1 MNSTVFMAPSYAVTI
16 ASALTDLEHRLYE
29 RYLNNWK
36 LRIERESPGVWRC
49 HWDITNDAGEIIGG
63 GSESFTVNV

>member
-1 MNSTVFMAPSYAVTI
+1 MDSVVLMAPSYATTI
-16 ASALTDLEHRLYE
+16 AGALSDLEQRLYA

-49 HWDITNDAGEIIGG
+49 HWDILTDSGEIVGG